1 MVHGINTWYMVHGTV
16 HDRFGSY
23 VCVIPSYHQVR
34 EREEGKEGK
43 EGRKEG
49 RKLVVKLYVVCCEQ
63 VVHLKGNMTVST
75 YVQQDNRIRPWTR
88 RHDDEEID
96 DQWINGWINGWMDR
110 WIDGSMDQWING
122 WIDGRNVCV
131 V

>member
-1 MVHGINTWYMVHGTV
+1 MGLIHGTWYMVQYTIDSV
-16 HDRFGSY
+16 VMCVSY
-23 VCVIPSYHQVR
+23 RHTVIPPGTR
-34 EREEGKEGK
+34 GKK
-43 EGRKEG
+43 ERKEG

-110 WIDGSMDQWING
+110 WMDGSMDQWING